1 MFPHFAQEK
10 IKTHRGGFFAQN
22 KVLWSVNGR
31 ALTCLQVSFFFI
43 SLLLTFSNS
52 GLISGINFILTQSME
67 LNITKQCLTFLFSN
81 EENQTKA
88 IPFCEIKVNMVS
100 ISKGSPNRLNNKM
113 DFYAS
118 ISYYT
123 KCSL

>member
-1 MFPHFAQEK
+1 MFPHFAEEK

-52 GLISGINFILTQSME
+52 GLISGMNFILT
-67 LNITKQCLTFLFSN
+67 LVYGAKYH
-81 EENQTKA
+81 KA
-88 IPFCEIKVNMVS
+88 VFNLS
-100 ISKGSPNRLNNKM
+100 
-113 DFYAS
+113 FFQ
-118 ISYYT
+118 
-123 KCSL
+123 